1 MFNCLR
7 PSFLVTY
14 VDQSIIDFFDERG
27 KLMNRLDIQEIF
39 SNYQN
44 TGFLK
49 LDNVK
54 LPRLEWSCRQHIKL
68 PTGTDEDQ
76 SHKEQFILSG
86 SCLYSG
92 DQISEV
98 RPFLMKLTVEMKRF
112 KEDIEPALKG
122 G

>member
-1 MFNCLR
+1 
-7 PSFLVTY
+7 
-14 VDQSIIDFFDERG
+14 
-27 KLMNRLDIQEIF
+27 MNRLDIQEIF